1 LIKKLLI
8 AIAASAAVW
17 ASSSPAAS
25 KSTLQPAWPKTP
37 QQLPSAP
44 AAPSLPPT
52 PSLPAT
58 PPQASTPPSS
68 AEPPAAAAPSSL
80 TAPASL
86 RTTYGAQEH
95 VRIGD
100 SPAIQIT
107 ADLDAAARQSLVY
120 ATGISYFMKEGD
132 LWVSFVLDN
141 GSVLPGNRT
150 MLKRKVLKDQHVR
163 ERGGGVGHVPLVA
176 IDICIGTVTLPIQV
190 AVKPRS
196 GYVSPLRLS
205 RQDIDRLGGVDPSLK
220 FTGPPECAAPA
231 AAAAQAD

>member
-25 KSTLQPAWPKTP
+25 TSKSAWPKTP

-44 AAPSLPPT
+44 DVPSLPPT
-52 PSLPAT
+52 PALSPA
-58 PPQASTPPSS
+58 PSS
-68 AEPPAAAAPSSL
+68 PAEPPAAAAPSAL

-86 RTTYGAQEH
+86 RTLYGGQEH

-107 ADLDAAARQSLVY
+107 ADLDSAARQSLVY
-120 ATGISYFMKEGD
+120 ATGISYFTKEGD

-141 GSVLPGNRT
+141 GSVLPGSRT
-150 MLKRKVLKDQHVR
+150 TLKRKVLKDQHVR
-163 ERGGGVGHVPLVA
+163 ERGGGVGHEPLVA
-176 IDICIGTVTLPIQV
+176 IDVCIGSVTLPIQV
-190 AVKPRS
+190 VVKRRS
-196 GYVSPLRLS
+196 GYLSPLRLG
-205 RQDIDRLGGVDPSLK
+205 RQDIERLGGVDPSLK
-220 FTGPPECAAPA
+220 FTAPPECASPSPAPS
-231 AAAAQAD
+231 AAQAD